1 MPTPMNQLAQKMRL
15 SDRAFTLI
23 ELLLTFS
30 ILVFCLC
37 GLLLT
42 YINMYILSD
51 LSRDLTLANNA
62 VQAEM
67 EIVKR
72 TDFAG
77 LLVLDGTPFNIAGFV
92 TADARGRIEICDNT
106 TCPALIPYADLKRV
120 RIIACFR
127 SRGRLIG
134 EDQNL
139 NGALDIAAGEDV
151 NDNVRLDSPVE
162 VITLIAR

>member
-1 MPTPMNQLAQKMRL
+1 MKL
-15 SDRAFTLI
+15 SNRAFTLI

-51 LSRDLTLANNA
+51 LSRDLTLVNNA

-77 LLVLDGTPFNIAGFV
+77 LLALDGTPFNIAGFV

-134 EDQNL
+134 EDRDLDGQ
-139 NGALDIAAGEDV
+139 LDIGEDTLIA
-151 NDNVRLDSPVE
+151 NNRLDSPVE
-162 VITLIAR
+162 VVTLIAR